1 MPFDLAQ
8 FRSSAVLPE
17 LSWQFAEL
25 LSRHAGGDP
34 HLELLGAM
42 SLAAII
48 QGHCALNLQKWSD
61 APEEFGAGQNIP
73 PAPLTL
79 AEYEALFAR
88 YPDMVA
94 EDSCQR
100 TPLVYDRGQ
109 NLLYLH
115 RYRLAEEQIA
125 QAIRQRRGRC
135 PAEPYRPAE
144 ISAANRR
151 FTGKDFAEDRQ
162 QQAVSLALQRN
173 FAVITGG
180 PGTGKTTV
188 LASILALE
196 LRRNP
201 ELKISLAAP
210 TGKAA
215 SQIRQSII
223 AELPYLN
230 VSEELKGRLSSL
242 PAGTVH
248 SLLGLHGSSPKAKY
262 HPDNPL
268 PAELI
273 AVDEASMLSL
283 ELLARLCQAL
293 GPQARL
299 LLLGD
304 KDQLTSVDCGCVFAD
319 ICKNKNM
326 LRENI
331 VWLRQNYRS
340 QNNPALCDF
349 VSRQI
354 IDRGMDLSSLYYA
367 PLEQR
372 NMFSASV
379 HPVNGGSGPV
389 KEQTFREQ
397 HLLPLLESML
407 SDVSGVESRGSTP
420 LERWQKVASVADA
433 YKFSDHFKVLSA
445 LHKGFFGTENLNRLI
460 SECLGLPLYGRG
472 TPIIVLQNDKL
483 TGLQNG
489 EIGICWDDGRV
500 YFRKSARTGQ
510 DGAWEYHPFL
520 PAQLP
525 PHDLVFA
532 LTIHKAQGASI
543 NNVLMVLP
551 EHDHPVLSRELIYTG
566 ITRTVKRFQLW
577 GDEQVLRAAL
587 QRPTV
592 RWSGLTALL
601 G

>member
-8 FRSSAVLPE
+8 FRSSTALPG

-42 SLAAII
+42 SLAAIM
-48 QGHCALNLQKWSD
+48 QGHCALNLKKWND
-61 APEEFGAGQNIP
+61 APEEFGAGKNIP

-79 AEYEALFAR
+79 AECEALLAR
-88 YPDMVA
+88 YPGMVA
-94 EDSCQR
+94 EDTQQR
-100 TPLVYDRGQ
+100 TPLVYDRAQ

-125 QAIRQRRGRC
+125 EAIRQRRGPC
-135 PAEPYRPAE
+135 PAQPYSPAE
-144 ISAANRR
+144 ITAANRR
-151 FTGKDFAEDRQ
+151 FAGQDFADDRQ
-162 QQAVSLALQRN
+162 QQAVSLALQQN

-201 ELKISLAAP
+201 ELKIAIAAP

-223 AELPYLN
+223 AELPYLA
-230 VSEELKGRLSSL
+230 VTEDQTSRLSSL
-242 PAGTVH
+242 PADTVH
-248 SLLGLHGSSPKAKY
+248 SLLGLHGSSTKAKY

-268 PAELI
+268 PADLI
-273 AVDEASMLSL
+273 ALDEASMLSL
-283 ELLARLCQAL
+283 ELLAQLCQAL
-293 GPQARL
+293 NPQARL

-319 ICKNKNM
+319 ICKNESM
-326 LRENI
+326 LRDNI
-331 VWLRQNYRS
+331 VWLRKNYRS
-340 QNNPALCDF
+340 QSNPALCDF

-354 IDRGMDLSSLYYA
+354 IDRGLDLSSLYQA
-367 PLEQR
+367 PEEQR
-372 NMFSASV
+372 SQFSASARSG
-379 HPVNGGSGPV
+379 NCGSGPV
-389 KEQTFREQ
+389 QELTFRQ
-397 HLLPLLESML
+397 QLLLPLLESML
-407 SDVSGVESRGSTP
+407 SDVSGVESSGSTP

-500 YFRKSARTGQ
+500 YFRKAARAGQ
-510 DGAWEYHPFL
+510 DGGWEYQPFL